1 MIGVDTNLL
10 VYAHRQDSAWHSE
23 AASALRSLAEDRA
36 QWAIPWPC
44 IHEFLAIVTQRG
56 ELASDDVDRPGP
68 DPAMFGLPT
77 EDDGSRDDP
86 LMANIRGGAVSRV
99 PDLNVVRA
107 APTRVVIAVG
117 VESGGPVD
125 GEIAGRSAYAVA
137 AALGRDAV
145 LFPSGHQGFLGG
157 EFGQTGEPEEFAA
170 KLQQVLLAA

>member
-1 MIGVDTNLL
+1 M
-10 VYAHRQDSAWHSE
+10 
-23 AASALRSLAEDRA
+23 
-36 QWAIPWPC
+36 
-44 IHEFLAIVTQRG
+44 
-56 ELASDDVDRPGP
+56 ASDDVDRPGP
-68 DPAMFGLPT
+68 NPAMFGLPT